1 LQLLALLRDVPG
13 ARLTG
18 DSTTAIRGVAYDSR
32 AIEPGFL
39 FAALRGGKRDGHDF
53 LDQARARGAAAI
65 LSSRP
70 PDARC
75 ADLAWVQVADERRG
89 LALVSRNYYGRPDE
103 RMTMVGVTGTN
114 GKTTVCHLI
123 EAGLREAGLK
133 PCLLGTVSY
142 RYGRDETR
150 ADRTTPES
158 LDLMRHLDRF
168 ATAGARSC
176 AMEVSSHA
184 LALKRV
190 AGIAYRAAVFTNL
203 TQDHLDFHGGME
215 EYFQAKALLFRS
227 LSPDA
232 VAVLNADDA
241 AAEGM
246 AAVTTARVVT
256 FGTSPRVHL
265 RTTRVEAG
273 LEATE
278 VTLVP
283 APGLVAE
290 AAPGAGTARA
300 ADANEPLALRSPL
313 LGRHNAAN
321 LAAAAA
327 TLLALGA
334 PREAVVRGIESVEGV
349 PGRMERVDDG
359 AGFLVLVD
367 YAHTDD
373 ALAHLLD
380 SVRALGPKR
389 VITVFGC
396 GGDRDRDKR
405 PKMGFAAASR
415 SDIVVVTSDN
425 PRTEEPHGILQ
436 QILPGVRRALGVADG
451 APLPG
456 DRCHVMVDR
465 REAIARAVSLARPGD
480 CVVIAGKGHE
490 TYQILGERTVPFDDR
505 QVARDALRGGP
516 GAIRGR
522 AACE

>member
-1 LQLLALLRDVPG
+1 LQALLRDVPG
-13 ARLTG
+13 VRLAG
-18 DSTTAIRGVAYDSR
+18 DPTTAIRGLAYDSR
-32 AIEPGFL
+32 AVEPGFL
-39 FAALRGGKRDGHDF
+39 FAALAGEQRDGHDF
-53 LDQARARGAAAI
+53 LDQAKARGAAAI

-70 PDARC
+70 PDARSS
-75 ADLAWVQVADERRG
+75 DLAWVQVEDDRRG

-114 GKTTVCHLI
+114 GKTTVCHLL

-184 LALKRV
+184 LALRRV
-190 AGIAYRAAVFTNL
+190 AGISYGAAVFTNL

-215 EYFQAKALLFRS
+215 DYFQAKALLFRA

-241 AAEGM
+241 AAQGL
-246 AAVTTARVVT
+246 AAVTSARVIT
-256 FGTSPRVHL
+256 YGSAPRVHL
-265 RTTRVEAG
+265 RTSGVRATLDG
-273 LEATE
+273 TE
-278 VTLVP
+278 VTLLP
-283 APGLVAE
+283 APGLVAD
-290 AAPGAGTARA
+290 RA
-300 ADANEPLALRSPL
+300 VGADAPIILRSPL
-313 LGRHNAAN
+313 LGLHNAEN

-327 TLLALGA
+327 ALLALGA
-334 PREAVVRGIESVEGV
+334 PREALVRGLESVRGV

-359 AGFLVLVD
+359 GAFLVLVD

-380 SVRALGPKR
+380 SVSALRPAR
-389 VITVFGC
+389 IITVFGC

-415 SDIVVVTSDN
+415 SDVVVVTSDN
-425 PRTEEPHGILQ
+425 PRTEEPRAIVEE
-436 QILPGVRRALGVADG
+436 ILPGVRRALGADAG
-451 APLPG
+451 APLPE
-456 DRCHVMVDR
+456 DRCLVVVDR
-465 REAIARAVSLARPGD
+465 REAITRAVALARPGD

-490 TYQILGERTVPFDDR
+490 TYQILGERTLPFDDR
-505 QVARDALRGGP
+505 QVARDVLRAGGSGAL
-516 GAIRGR
+516 RGR
-522 AACE
+522 AACV

>member
-1 LQLLALLRDVPG
+1 MQALLRDVPG

-18 DSTTAIRGVAYDSR
+18 DSTTAIRGLAYDSR
-32 AIEPGFL
+32 AVEPGFL

-53 LDQARARGAAAI
+53 LDQARSRGAAAF

-70 PDARC
+70 PDARFG
-75 ADLAWVQVADERRG
+75 DLPWVQVDDERRS

-114 GKTTVCHLI
+114 GKTTVCHLL

-184 LALKRV
+184 LSLKRV
-190 AGIAYRAAVFTNL
+190 AGISYRAAVFTNL

-215 EYFQAKALLFRS
+215 EYFQAKSLLFRS

-241 AAEGM
+241 AAQGM

-256 FGTSPRVHL
+256 FGTAPRVHV

-283 APGLVAE
+283 APGLVADR
-290 AAPGAGTARA
+290 AVGA
-300 ADANEPLALRSPL
+300 DEPLSLRSPL
-313 LGRHNAAN
+313 LGRHNAEN

-334 PREAVVRGIESVEGV
+334 SREAVVRGLESVRGV

-359 AGFLVLVD
+359 APFLVLVD

-380 SVRALGPKR
+380 SVRALSPKR

-396 GGDRDRDKR
+396 GGDRDKDKR

-425 PRTEEPHGILQ
+425 PRTEEPHSILGD
-436 QILPGVRRALGVADG
+436 ILPGVRRAFGIADG

-456 DRCHVMVDR
+456 DRCHVLVDR

-505 QVARDALRGGP
+505 QVARDALRGGF
-516 GAIRGR
+516 GSMRGR

>member
-1 LQLLALLRDVPG
+1 LQLQSLLRDVPG
-13 ARLTG
+13 ARIAG
-18 DSTTAIRGVAYDSR
+18 EATTAIRGLAYDSR
-32 AIEPGFL
+32 AVEPGFL
-39 FAALRGGKRDGHDF
+39 FAALEGETRDGHDF
-53 LDQARARGAAAI
+53 LEMARARGAAAI

-70 PDARC
+70 ADPRY
-75 ADLAWVQVADERRG
+75 ADLAWVQVEDDRRG
-89 LALVSRNYYGRPDE
+89 LALVARNYYGRPDE
-103 RMTMVGVTGTN
+103 RLLMVGVTGTN
-114 GKTTVCHLI
+114 GKTTVCHLL
-123 EAGLREAGLK
+123 EAGLREAGMK

-158 LDLMRHLDRF
+158 LDLQRHLDRF
-168 ATAGARSC
+168 ATMGARSC

-184 LALKRV
+184 LALRRV
-190 AGIAYRAAVFTNL
+190 AGISYRAAVFTNL

-215 EYFQAKALLFRS
+215 EYFQAKALLFRA
-227 LSPDA
+227 LKPEA

-241 AAEGM
+241 AAEGL
-246 AAVTTARVVT
+246 AAVTSARVVT
-256 FGTSPRVHL
+256 FGTSSRVHL
-265 RTTRVEAG
+265 RITGVRANLDG
-273 LEATE
+273 TE
-278 VTLVP
+278 VTLLP
-283 APGLVAE
+283 SPGFPGE
-290 AAPGAGTARA
+290 TAAT
-300 ADANEPLALRSPL
+300 EPLTLKSPL
-313 LGRHNAAN
+313 LGRHNAQN

-327 TLLALGA
+327 TLLAIDA
-334 PREAVVRGIESVEGV
+334 PREAALHGLAMLRGV

-359 AGFLVLVD
+359 GAFLVLVD

-389 VITVFGC
+389 IVTVFGC

-415 SDIVVVTSDN
+415 SDVVVVTSDN
-425 PRTEEPHGILQ
+425 PRTENPHAIVDA
-436 QILPGVRRALGVADG
+436 ILPGVRRALGVPDG

-456 DRCHVMVDR
+456 DRCHIVVER

-490 TYQILGERTVPFDDR
+490 TYQILGERTLPFDDR
-505 QVARDALRGGP
+505 QVAREALRGG
-516 GAIRGR
+516 GAARGR